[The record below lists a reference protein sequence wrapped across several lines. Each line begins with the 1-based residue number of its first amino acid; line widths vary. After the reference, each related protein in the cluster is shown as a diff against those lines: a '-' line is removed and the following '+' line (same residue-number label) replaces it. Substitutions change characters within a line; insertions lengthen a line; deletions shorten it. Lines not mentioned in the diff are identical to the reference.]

1 MASPGLSTVSLSPEA
16 LAYLKGVFNKDD
28 PAAVLQILEK
38 ISEMHFTGQPIPD
51 ENCKYIAEAVA
62 FCGAN
67 DLKGFFVNDSE
78 MSDAGFQV
86 IADAFAKKEWPNFVY
101 MGAYNNHIGDGG
113 IAKLAEAVTKMPKL
127 QNLHIYE
134 NKFTDEGFKALVKA
148 FSESKLANFKELGM
162 NGCPGVTDAGV
173 AALAEACAGGALPA
187 LSLELRLGGA
197 TITEAGVTSL
207 AKACEAG
214 AFPKLKSLSLG
225 NVSVSESCKEALKSA
240 IAKTKMNVDLFAPA
254 PVS

>member
-1 MASPGLSTVSLSPEA
+1 MRTPSLAQKCVPVPLTRTIGSPWTDTATAVQPVGHCELTSATASGKSGLDV
-16 LAYLKGVFNKDD
+16 
-28 PAAVLQILEK
+28 
-38 ISEMHFTGQPIPD
+38 
-51 ENCKYIAEAVA
+51 
-62 FCGAN
+62 
-67 DLKGFFVNDSE
+67 
-78 MSDAGFQV
+78 
-86 IADAFAKKEWPNFVY
+86 KE
-101 MGAYNNHIGDGG
+101 
-113 IAKLAEAVTKMPKL
+113 
-127 QNLHIYE
+127 
-134 NKFTDEGFKALVKA
+134 FKALVKA

-225 NVSVSESCKEALKSA
+225 NVSVSEFCKEALKSA